1 MSADFL
7 ILTIIASLI
16 LIAGIVVLIGKGD
29 WLISGY
35 NTASAE
41 KRKQYN
47 ITRLRLLIGVLC
59 IYVAAIMFA
68 TALEPK
74 VEGLL
79 GLVIVPP
86 TLIVVILANTWAKR
100 PER

>member
-1 MSADFL
+1 MSADLL

-16 LIAGIVVLIGKGD
+16 LISGILVLIGKGD

-59 IYVAAIMFA
+59 IYIAAIMFT
-68 TALEPK
+68 TAFEPK

-79 GLVIVPP
+79 SIIIVPP
-86 TLIVVILANTWAKR
+86 TFVVVILANTWAKR
-100 PER
+100 PKR

>member
-1 MSADFL
+1 MNADFL

-16 LIAGIVVLIGKGD
+16 LISGILVLIGKGD

-59 IYVAAIMFA
+59 IYVAAIMLTMAF
-68 TALEPK
+68 EPK

-79 GLVIVPP
+79 SIIIVPP
-86 TLIVVILANTWAKR
+86 TFVVVILANTWAKR
-100 PER
+100 PKR

>member
-7 ILTIIASLI
+7 TLTIIASLM

-41 KRKQYN
+41 KRK
-47 ITRLRLLIGVLC
+47 
-59 IYVAAIMFA
+59 
-68 TALEPK
+68 
-74 VEGLL
+74 
-79 GLVIVPP
+79 
-86 TLIVVILANTWAKR
+86 
-100 PER
+100 

>member
-7 ILTIIASLI
+7 TLTIIASLI

-35 NTASAE
+35 NTAAAE

-59 IYVAAIMFA
+59 IYVAAILFA

-79 GLVIVPP
+79 SIVIVPP

-100 PER
+100 PKR

>member
-16 LIAGIVVLIGKGD
+16 LISGILVLIGKGD

-59 IYVAAIMFA
+59 IYVAAIMFTMA
-68 TALEPK
+68 FEPK

-79 GLVIVPP
+79 SIIIVPP
-86 TLIVVILANTWAKR
+86 TFVVVILANTWAKR
-100 PER
+100 PKR

>member
-16 LIAGIVVLIGKGD
+16 LISGILVLIGKGD

-68 TALEPK
+68 TAFEPE

-79 GLVIVPP
+79 SIIIAPP
-86 TLIVVILANTWAKR
+86 TFVIVILANTWAKN
-100 PER
+100 PKK